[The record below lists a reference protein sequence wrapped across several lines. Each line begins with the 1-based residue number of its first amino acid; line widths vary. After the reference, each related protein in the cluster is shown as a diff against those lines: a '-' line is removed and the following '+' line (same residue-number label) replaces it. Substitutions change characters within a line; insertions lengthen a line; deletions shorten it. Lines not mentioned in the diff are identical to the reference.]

1 MMEESPFFFFISPLF
16 CLRRV
21 NNLNQA
27 APAIV
32 SHPTNLMPTKM
43 PPGSE
48 GQAGGASQWPP
59 AQG

>member
-1 MMEESPFFFFISPLF
+1 MMEESLFSFFFLSF
-16 CLRRV
+16 CSRRV

-32 SHPTNLMPTKM
+32 SHPTNLMPTKT
-43 PPGSE
+43 PQGAE
-48 GQAGGASQWPP
+48 GQTGGASQWPP